1 MKKIMFLMA
10 TAGLLGAC
18 SEKKEQK
25 VAAPVAQE
33 NVTPQKDQKMT
44 DNTAE
49 KITTTPTGLK
59 YVERAQGTGDVATKG
74 KMVSVHYVG
83 TLENGQ
89 KFDSSLDRGQPI
101 EFKLGVGQVIS
112 GWDEG
117 LEGVKVGGKRKLIIP
132 SDLAYGPRKVGT
144 IPANS
149 TLIFEVELMGVK

>member
-1 MKKIMFLMA
+1 MKKLILMA
-10 TAGLLGAC
+10 TMGLLAAC

-25 VAAPVAQE
+25 AQAQPE
-33 NVTPQKDQKMT
+33 QSKATQPKDQKMT
-44 DNTAE
+44 ENTAE
-49 KITTTPTGLK
+49 KIITTPTGLQ

-101 EFKLGVGQVIS
+101 EFKLGVGQVIP